1 MKSLIKIRKE
11 IDRFLN
17 SKESTQID
25 LIEIQNELDKH
36 YRYNQRVIIFLILA
50 PIVSTIIAFTL
61 LFTLSN

>member
-36 YRYNQRVIIFLILA
+36 CRYNQRVIILLILA

>member
-36 YRYNQRVIIFLILA
+36 CRYTQRVIIFLILA
-50 PIVSTIIAFTL
+50 PIVSTIIAFAL

>member
-36 YRYNQRVIIFLILA
+36 FRYNQRVIIFLILA

>member
-36 YRYNQRVIIFLILA
+36 YRYNQRVIILLILA
-50 PIVSTIIAFTL
+50 PIVSTIIAFAL